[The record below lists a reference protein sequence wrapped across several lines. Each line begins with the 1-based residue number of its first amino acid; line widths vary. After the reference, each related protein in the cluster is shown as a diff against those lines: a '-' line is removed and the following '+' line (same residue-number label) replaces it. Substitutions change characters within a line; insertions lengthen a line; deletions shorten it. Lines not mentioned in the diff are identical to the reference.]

1 MKAFTKILFYIQ
13 LIVTGAFRIFRDYVF
28 PVINFLEAIKSLLD
42 NEELAGTKAD
52 ESYFAQV
59 LGKTTDQIALM
70 FKAFRKAVFN
80 LLPDLAPPITSNVN
94 LINKLVEHLR
104 SLSKSQRAMFL
115 FKMASLMLM
124 NLYDTETLKESQS
137 DLLVQMGYNH
147 IDKKNS

>member
-1 MKAFTKILFYIQ
+1 MKAFARIL
-13 LIVTGAFRIFRDYVF
+13 LIITTIINGTYRIFRDYVF
-28 PVINFLEAIKSLLD
+28 PTINFLEAIKALLE
-42 NEELAGTKAD
+42 NEELKDTKAD